1 MISEPMVRLTQ
12 TVQLSCI
19 EISTISKWGELS
31 LEQTHLGVPSGAS
44 KAISEPMVRLAQN
57 VHLSCT
63 DTYTVSK
70 RKEVRFHMTH
80 VTKEFYVVRP
90 K

>member
-1 MISEPMVRLTQ
+1 MVRL
-12 TVQLSCI
+12 L
-19 EISTISKWGELS
+19 
-31 LEQTHLGVPSGAS
+31 
-44 KAISEPMVRLAQN
+44 QN

-80 VTKEFYVVRP
+80 VTYEFHWVRP
-90 K
+90 NDFLVYGTFDLDRAANLRQD